1 VKVASELN
9 HSDVLTKRVIGQD
22 FRHKAQGLMGLQ
34 PGEMRVPPVA
44 SKRKRGVGEG
54 VQFDLGP
61 AVGDAGGHRP
71 MIKTGPVPTGIGG
84 R

>member
-1 VKVASELN
+1 
-9 HSDVLTKRVIGQD
+9 
-22 FRHKAQGLMGLQ
+22 MGLQ